1 LQVAITTKKS
11 EDLEREKFSGKI
23 KHTRKFAE
31 KIRRENYKTKRK
43 KKIESMA
50 TPLIPQQ
57 LLDGGGGVAV
67 LSNLVPSSSSSTS
80 SNGGGGFNRSSLSE
94 SPILI
99 FSFFQ
104 KAIRNELDALHRLA
118 LAFAT
123 GNRSDIQPLSERY
136 HFLRSMYKHHS
147 NAEDEVQ
154 SFRIYFSEIFV
165 SFFG

>member
-23 KHTRKFAE
+23 KHPRKLQNE
-31 KIRRENYKTKRK
+31 KK

-154 SFRIYFSEIFV
+154 SFRIYFLKFLFLFLVELCN
-165 SFFG
+165 

>member
-1 LQVAITTKKS
+1 
-11 EDLEREKFSGKI
+11 
-23 KHTRKFAE
+23 
-31 KIRRENYKTKRK
+31 
-43 KKIESMA
+43 MA

-67 LSNLVPSSSSSTS
+67 LSNLVPSTS

>member
-23 KHTRKFAE
+23 KHPRKLQNE
-31 KIRRENYKTKRK
+31 KK

-67 LSNLVPSSSSSTS
+67 LSNLVPSTS